1 MAEYYDVYD
10 GNRELKGKL
19 TERVDRS
26 VRNRCN
32 MFGMNLLDN

>member
-1 MAEYYDVYD
+1 MAEHYDVYD

-26 VRNRCN
+26 
-32 MFGMNLLDN
+32 GMNLLDN